1 MKEFRLCLQPLK
13 CVLSVHNCVLLFLNN
28 ILHGTIRYKAQSYFP
43 TQFSASYHVYLHF
56 FGGLVCSGG
65 MENDSSPMAAKST
78 ALLSIG
84 VVLLVIAYLSLG
96 QYSSNIRFK
105 LLFLKEIKFTE
116 FWLVGTCKAAFR

>member
-65 MENDSSPMAAKST
+65 MENASSPMAAKST

-96 QYSSNIRFK
+96 PVLQ
-105 LLFLKEIKFTE
+105 
-116 FWLVGTCKAAFR
+116 